1 VVIISAK
8 LVGGEVLG
16 GFELAN
22 PRKKQQQAK
31 SQHSSIVAAQHSSTL
46 NPNMSSKFGEKS
58 SNEGK
63 TNVGGGGKNTEPDD
77 EDGNTP
83 VAIINVTAIR
93 VDEDNRGTQSGGP
106 RPLEDALRLDIDFNS
121 DTSLENAKWTL
132 KYMVD
137 VVAKRYIVELG
148 TQKDVHVTDG
158 PNTFSYVLDSIDMSG
173 IKRKHLINNAGLFI
187 ASLCTFDDQD
197 IIDVNLVVQVS
208 KTEHGLVRHILNPL
222 R

>member
-1 VVIISAK
+1 LAKKKILQKISQK
-8 LVGGEVLG
+8 
-16 GFELAN
+16 
-22 PRKKQQQAK
+22 R
-31 SQHSSIVAAQHSSTL
+31 AQRSTSTSSTAAA
-46 NPNMSSKFGEKS
+46 PSTQNMSSKFGEKS

-132 KYMVD
+132 KYRVD

>member
-1 VVIISAK
+1 VVIISANQVCRGRS
-8 LVGGEVLG
+8 VGGFRVG
-16 GFELAN
+16 QSRN
-22 PRKKQQQAK
+22 KQQQAK
-31 SQHSSIVAAQHSSTL
+31 NQHSTAAAQHSSTL

-197 IIDVNLVVQVS
+197 IIDVNLVVKVS